1 MAQKETLDFSQV
13 RDAGNFNPKR
23 KTEGEYLGTIVSF
36 EDTKSKSGN
45 KMWVYGIQLKSDRR
59 AVYPVYCVLDVKSLW
74 KLRDVLMACGVKVP
88 KKKLNVD
95 GNRLVGKDVGIFL
108 EDDEYEGKPKS
119 VITSFFPASEY
130 EGADADG
137 SADDEGEDDEVEEE
151 EEYEDEAPADEDDE
165 DSADDSDDEDDTDE
179 DDEEDEEPPAK
190 PAKKAPAKRS
200 APARAKTKKA
210 APADDEDED
219 EMDVED
225 L

>member
-1 MAQKETLDFSQV
+1 MAQQETLDFSQV

-23 KTEGEYLGTIVSF
+23 KTEGEYLGIIVSF

-59 AVYPVYCVLDVKSLW
+59 AVYPVYCVLDTKSLW
-74 KLRDVLMACGVKVP
+74 KLRDVLVACGKKVP
-88 KKKLNVD
+88 KKRLSIKGDVILN
-95 GNRLVGKDVGIFL
+95 KEVGIFL

-130 EGADADG
+130 EGPATDD
-137 SADDEGEDDEVEEE
+137 SDDDEDEVEE
-151 EEYEDEAPADEDDE
+151 EEYEDETPEDDE
-165 DSADDSDDEDDTDE
+165 GDEESDDTDE
-179 DDEEDEEPPAK
+179 DDEEEDEEEPEPAPK
-190 PAKKAPAKRS
+190 KSPAKKSAPARK
-200 APARAKTKKA
+200 APARAKKKA
-210 APADDEDED
+210 PEPEDDEDED